1 MKTTSLISLH
11 SKAIKTLEAIEKAE
25 RQIAA
30 NEKYLADLKAE
41 KAPWL
46 DYVLKHTE
54 ERIET
59 DKRIIDR
66 LASMYSNLLV
76 RIYRV
81 AEATNPITLNDSEN
95 GAVWLFLQGGY
106 VYLYAR
112 IRCGICCH
120 DKEAL
125 TFCVYV
131 QYAVMKL

>member
-11 SKAIKTLEAIEKAE
+11 SKAIKTLENIEKAE

-46 DYVLKHTE
+46 DFVLDHTE
-54 ERIET
+54 RRIET

-66 LASMYSNLLV
+66 LGSIYSNLLV
-76 RIYRV
+76 RIYKV

-95 GAVWLFLQGGY
+95 GAV
-106 VYLYAR
+106 
-112 IRCGICCH
+112 
-120 DKEAL
+120 
-125 TFCVYV
+125 
-131 QYAVMKL
+131 